1 MASTLFH
8 TQSLPAITLTF
19 TLFTSITLG
28 SQLFTTNTVP
38 EGLSA
43 GCSNAL
49 VADIPCG
56 NGITLFTRGE
66 YYPLTDLKAL
76 CVDSCASALEAY
88 HVDVVSSC
96 AADNWPEE
104 MEVDMPLVMIS
115 ELLRY
120 NYNLTCLTDSG
131 RFCNNVAAAFAAS
144 RDPEAAN
151 VQGAL
156 PAGGDFG
163 DYVPSDTCD
172 GCLVKNLRFQAGS
185 PYFDGPRLQAQSVYE
200 SRTADCGITGA
211 PLVTTTIS
219 LFTQTT
225 AAPTPTPT
233 CTGKTY
239 SIQPGDDCNSISVAQ
254 SIGTEWL
261 LWDNDLL
268 AFCHQFP
275 TEGELCLVNTCD
287 IYTVV
292 ESDTCDKIAKAHG
305 MTVTQLLSWNPSIN
319 SGCYNLNQTIG
330 HQICVSVP
338 GTPYVEPSQTTLQP
352 SIPLTAAPVPTNVA
366 AETNTY
372 CGRYYTAILG
382 DYCNLIVMKFG
393 ISMDD
398 FLFLNPAIN
407 ENCTNLYAEESYCV
421 QPVGD
426 LNTYTGKPGHI
437 TFAIT
442 MTGTVEDSATTLPDN
457 IWTAPTPT
465 TTLLPIA
472 TGTRKDCYHYLT
484 GDDWQKDMTGMY
496 LASNCALA
504 AEVFDVTLEDLEV
517 WNPILGNASDDGCS
531 FESGFRYCAK
541 WYTGSKK
548 FTNPDP
554 LDSSLPAR
562 DGMTENCT
570 QIVEVDTNGSPSCS
584 EILSEW
590 SLTIAQFYAWNP
602 SVGPECGGMWAGYY
616 YCIRTSDF
624 VEPSVT
630 ATITTSTS
638 AIASSTAGPT
648 PPAATHDGQP
658 ANCNKWHVVT
668 GGDCSTVEAEYGL
681 THAQFLALNPAV
693 SEDCLTNFWGGY
705 AYCVGTSD
713 SVTTTGGSGVTSTS
727 APVSTPTPTN
737 GPVAAP
743 SPNQAGNAIAT
754 CNKYAQAPSGD
765 WCSAFIER
773 YGLAAADFY
782 SWNTVL
788 GTNGENC
795 GTSFWGTYWYCI
807 GVAA

>member
-1 MASTLFH
+1 
-8 TQSLPAITLTF
+8 IE
-19 TLFTSITLG
+19 
-28 SQLFTTNTVP
+28 V
-38 EGLSA
+38 
-43 GCSNAL
+43 
-49 VADIPCG
+49 DIP
-56 NGITLFTRGE
+56 
-66 YYPLTDLKAL
+66 
-76 CVDSCASALEAY
+76 
-88 HVDVVSSC
+88 
-96 AADNWPEE
+96 
-104 MEVDMPLVMIS
+104 LVIIC

-120 NYNLTCLTDSG
+120 NYNLTYLTDSG
-131 RFCNNVAAAFAAS
+131 RFHNNITAAFATS

-239 SIQPGDDCNSISVAQ
+239 SIQPEDDCNSISVAQ

-562 DGMTENCT
+562 
-570 QIVEVDTNGSPSCS
+570 
-584 EILSEW
+584 
-590 SLTIAQFYAWNP
+590 
-602 SVGPECGGMWAGYY
+602 
-616 YCIRTSDF
+616 
-624 VEPSVT
+624 VT
-630 ATITTSTS
+630 
-638 AIASSTAGPT
+638 IASSTAGPT